1 MNRIGTLFTTLTIA
15 AAGTV
20 AFAAVGGAAPPAPQ
34 PVTLPCATDM
44 SIQVLGNAQP
54 ANAEGQN
61 LVLVRAHFGVGGGI
75 GPHTHPGTLVVA
87 VESGQF
93 GFTLEDEAMEMP
105 IMRSGDAGT
114 PAVPEMATAGEEV
127 VLQPGDWFVETGM
140 AHSARVVGEEPVTV
154 TFTGLV
160 EAGQPVTACVE

>member
-1 MNRIGTLFTTLTIA
+1 MNRIVTQFA
-15 AAGTV
+15 ALALATAGTF
-20 AFAAVGGAAPPAPQ
+20 AFAAGGSAAPPEPQ

-87 VESGQF
+87 VESGEF
-93 GFTLEDEAMEMP
+93 GFTLEDEGMEMP

-114 PAVPEMATAGEEV
+114 PAVPEVAKAGEEV

-140 AHSARVVGEEPVTV
+140 IHSARVVGEEPVMV

-160 EAGQPVTACVE
+160 EAGQPVTSCA